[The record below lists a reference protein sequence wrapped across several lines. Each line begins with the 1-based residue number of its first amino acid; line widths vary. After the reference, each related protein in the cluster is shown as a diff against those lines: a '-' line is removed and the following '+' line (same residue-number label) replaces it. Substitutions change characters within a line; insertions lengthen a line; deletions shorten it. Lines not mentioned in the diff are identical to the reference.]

1 MAVRRLH
8 QEQPESFEFSPEN
21 LDWARLQIAKY
32 PEGREAS
39 AVILLLWRA
48 QEQHAGWLPEPAMR
62 YIADML
68 GMAYIRVLEVA
79 TFYTMFQLSPVGKK
93 AHIQVCGTTPCQL
106 RGAEDL
112 IEVCKKRISNHPHS
126 LSANGDFSWEEVECL
141 GACVNAPMIQIFKD
155 TYEDLGPAAFEDLIT
170 DLEAGRQINP
180 GPQIDRVYAMPAGG
194 TTSLTDPSLYDGSM
208 VKHGLPVKSD
218 TDNPAIGS
226 KEADTEANIFLSGPR
241 GKPDDLKKISGVGK
255 VLETKL
261 NNLGIY
267 HYQQIAD
274 FTKQDIDKI
283 DGLLRFKGRIARES
297 WLEQAVILA
306 SGNQTEFSSRVAN
319 HKVPSSS
326 NEGDK

>member
-112 IEVCKKRISNHPHS
+112 IEICKKRISNHPHS
-126 LSANGDFSWEEVECL
+126 LSANGDFSWGEVECL

-155 TYEDLGPAAFEDLIT
+155 TYEDLSPAAFEDLIT
-170 DLEAGRQINP
+170 DLEAGRRINP
-180 GPQIDRVYAMPAGG
+180 GPQIDRVFAMPAGG
-194 TTSLTDPSLYDGSM
+194 ATSLTDPSLYDGSM
-208 VKHGLPVKSD
+208 VKHGLPEMSVN
-218 TDNPAIGS
+218 DNPAKRS
-226 KEADTEANIFLSGPR
+226 KEADKAAKIFLSGP
-241 GKPDDLKKISGVGK
+241 GGEPDDLKKISGVGK
-255 VLETKL
+255 VLERKL

-274 FTKQDIDKI
+274 FTKEDIDKV
-283 DGLLRFKGRIARES
+283 DGLLSFKGRIEREN
-297 WLEQAVILA
+297 WLEQAVVLA

-319 HKVPSSS
+319 PKVPSSS